1 MAKNS
6 GRMEG
11 VRSRYSWEWIDIQ
24 NLIEEIQLSPIKIKH
39 PSSLILTI
47 SLQHPIQSN
56 PTTLNP
62 NPSNIIQNSS
72 TQWGGHKPSAIHDA
86 RPRQKLVGRKLLLA
100 GRRCSTTPPPPVAR
114 QLVPVSARRR
124 ASYCSPVSVR
134 SSPASPLAGRAA
146 LPLFFG
152 RTAFARSSP
161 GMLPRTSPSFVV
173 AGSPT
178 SLRPRV
184 AAFTPTPTAARRP
197 AAC

>member
-1 MAKNS
+1 MSAKLYD
-6 GRMEG
+6 
-11 VRSRYSWEWIDIQ
+11 YSWEWIDIQ
-24 NLIEEIQLSPIKIKH
+24 NTIEEIQLSPTKIKH
-39 PSSLILTI
+39 PSSPILTI
-47 SLQHPIQSN
+47 SLQHPIQ
-56 PTTLNP
+56 
-62 NPSNIIQNSS
+62 SNIIQNSS